1 MTEPGDM
8 NLGLET
14 MKGLAGK
21 MAQAATGFAGAVIFA
36 RVLGPTS
43 FGGFY
48 LLLTLVTVAD
58 RPMRGAAQ
66 ALRKRYSET
75 DADKRELFGTVLLVD
90 LVLWAVAAVGVWL
103 FSEQLAAQT
112 NVPNAPLVFFVLIVA
127 ISLFFPV
134 QQMLAAEGWVSKQTW
149 NDTLR
154 SLLTLPLQLGF
165 VLLGFGAAGMGYGLA
180 GATILVVPVALYFT
194 RVRPTLPSRATLRSM
209 WEYARYSVPIAIIGK
224 TYNQLDILLLGALV
238 TTGAVGNYKIAFQLT
253 VPASFLYSIISS
265 GFMPKVSNLHSKG
278 EPFGGDVTNAVSFAS
293 LLSVPIFFGALAL
306 PEALVVTFFGE
317 QYASAQLFLVGLA
330 LYQVSRSQTIIQR
343 QTLNGINR
351 PDVGLRIDAAALV
364 LNVVLGVWLVLTQ
377 GPIGVVIA
385 TVVAETARY
394 VGAAYYVSQLV
405 DGVSFLPRTLFE
417 QVAAG
422 LVMFATVEVVAAQV
436 GITSWVWLSLVVGVG
451 AAVYGL
457 VVVTISQQLRITA
470 LAVYRDAVA

>member
-1 MTEPGDM
+1 MAEPGDM

-14 MKGLAGK
+14 IKGLAGK
-21 MAQAATGFAGAVIFA
+21 MAQAATGFAGVVVFA

-48 LLLTLVTVAD
+48 FLLTLVFVAD

-90 LVLWAVAAVGVWL
+90 LALWAVAAVGVWL
-103 FSEQLAAQT
+103 FGEQLTTQT
-112 NVPNAPLVFFVLIVA
+112 NVPNAPLVFFELILAV
-127 ISLFFPV
+127 SLFFPV

-180 GATILVVPVALYFT
+180 GATVLVVPVALYFT
-194 RVRPTLPSRATLRSM
+194 RVRPTLPSRETLRSM
-209 WEYARYSVPIAIIGK
+209 WEYARYSVPIAVLGK
-224 TYNQLDILLLGALV
+224 TYSQLDILLLGALV

-253 VPASFLYSIISS
+253 VPASFLYGVVAS
-265 GFMPKVSNLHSKG
+265 GFMPKISNRHSKG
-278 EPFGGDVTNAVSFAS
+278 RPINEDVSNAVSFVS

-306 PEALVVTFFGE
+306 PEALVVTLFGE
-317 QYASAQLFLVGLA
+317 QYASAELFLVGLA
-330 LYQVSRSQTIIQR
+330 LYQVSRSQAVVQR
-343 QTLNGINR
+343 KTLNGIDR
-351 PDVGLRIDAAALV
+351 PDIGLRVDAAALA
-364 LNVVLGVWLVLTQ
+364 LNVVLGVWLVLTH
-377 GPIGVVIA
+377 GPVGVVVA
-385 TVVAETARY
+385 TVIAETVRY
-394 VGAAYYVSQLV
+394 AGAAYYVSRLV
-405 DGVSFLPRTLFE
+405 DGVTFLPRTLFE
-417 QVAAG
+417 QVVAG
-422 LVMFATVEVVAAQV
+422 VAMFAVVELVSTYV
-436 GITSWVWLSLVVGVG
+436 GITSWVWLSLVVAVG

-457 VVVTISQQLRITA
+457 VLVTISPQVRTTTR
-470 LAVYRDAVA
+470 AVYQDAAN